1 MPLFTVQSTKPAPTA
16 NSGRKENIMNSELI
30 ATKGEGMTSYSF
42 KNDRLNAIS
51 ADISEVIRNGK
62 ADIERYNK
70 QLCELFGE
78 VKTSKCYEDDGF
90 KSVAD
95 YANAVF
101 GVKRSAAYQFA
112 AVGERFYNAEELP
125 EEVGAL
131 VQSTT
136 PSKLAELVNMS
147 NEDITAHV
155 NDGTLTADT
164 TQADM
169 RELAKAAK
177 ADDKPSVVP
186 AFNYY
191 SNLTAAP
198 VFTGIHD
205 DFCAQWIEPV
215 NIVKAGAARRASDGK
230 EYTFTRWIVESTD
243 ADGNTI
249 DAKVYYAARVEKP
262 KTGKKAKREPFDL
275 KSYLE
280 SLSPEERKEALNLL
294 K

>member
-1 MPLFTVQSTKPAPTA
+1 MA
-16 NSGRKENIMNSELI
+16 
-30 ATKGEGMTSYSF
+30 SYSF
-42 KNDRLNAIS
+42 KNERLNVLS

-95 YANAVF
+95 YASAVF

-125 EEVGAL
+125 EEVGEL

-147 NEDITAHV
+147 NEDIISHV
-155 NDGTLTADT
+155 HDGTLSPDT

-169 RELAKAAK
+169 RELARASKAEDNPA
-177 ADDKPSVVP
+177 VVP
-186 AFNYY
+186 MFNYY
-191 SNLTAAP
+191 SNLMNAP

-205 DFCAQWIEPV
+205 DFCAQWVEPV
-215 NIVKAGAARRASDGK
+215 NIVKAGTARRISDGK
-230 EYTFTRWIVESTD
+230 EYTFIRWLVESTD
-243 ADGNTI
+243 DDGNTI

-262 KTGKKAKREPFDL
+262 KKTKRAKREPFDL

-280 SLSPEERKEALNLL
+280 SLSPKEREEALKLL